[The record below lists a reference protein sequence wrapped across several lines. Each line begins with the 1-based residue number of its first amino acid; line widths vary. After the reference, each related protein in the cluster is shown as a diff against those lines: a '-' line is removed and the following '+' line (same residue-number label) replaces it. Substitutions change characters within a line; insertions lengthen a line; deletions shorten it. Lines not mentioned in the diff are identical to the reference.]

1 MTNAIKHEDKFEYET
16 AVSELKLTILEIK
29 AIADAFSHIF
39 IDGTMECNKL
49 AIETDPNMY
58 QFLYRALFD
67 AICKAKEQADA
78 IDA

>member
-29 AIADAFSHIF
+29 AISDAFSHHF
-39 IDGTMECNKL
+39 IEGDMQRNKL
-49 AIETDPNMY
+49 AIDSNPDMY
-58 QFLYRALFD
+58 QYLYRALIN
-67 AICKAKEQADA
+67 AIFKAKEQADA